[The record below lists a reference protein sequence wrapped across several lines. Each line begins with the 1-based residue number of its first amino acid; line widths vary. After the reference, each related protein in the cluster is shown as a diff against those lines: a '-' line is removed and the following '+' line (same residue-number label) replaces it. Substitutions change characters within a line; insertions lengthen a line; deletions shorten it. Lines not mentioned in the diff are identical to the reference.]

1 MAEQG
6 SERGRRERQ
15 RKREGMGKREWGAVG
30 KTKLP
35 TTAVKICPLLYCG
48 VPSSCPA
55 PAACLCFFVCAK
67 VNPWASISRNNLSNI
82 KTFNT
87 TNDNGPATQSSRAQR
102 PRSTFSQCARNFF
115 LLPLPAI
122 SLSWV
127 MRLKLRPLNQSPY
140 QPLPSFPVLRSAQ
153 VIMLFIECRTWAP
166 APRVASLSQSPSD
179 FPCPGHIVQQ
189 IGGRQRLHMGFTF
202 SILCLYRLRIVVEL
216 TCTTHSRLWM
226 VQSHCECDNCCA
238 DMFVRSANNH
248 EYFQGKQQKLSLA
261 AFQIRVYCDC

>member
-1 MAEQG
+1 MCPANFMAEQG

-87 TNDNGPATQSSRAQR
+87 TNDNGPAELSDLVQPSPNALE
-102 PRSTFSQCARNFF
+102 TFFYC
-115 LLPLPAI
+115 
-122 SLSWV
+122 
-127 MRLKLRPLNQSPY
+127 
-140 QPLPSFPVLRSAQ
+140 
-153 VIMLFIECRTWAP
+153 
-166 APRVASLSQSPSD
+166 
-179 FPCPGHIVQQ
+179 PCPQ
-189 IGGRQRLHMGFTF
+189 F
-202 SILCLYRLRIVVEL
+202 LCHEL
-216 TCTTHSRLWM
+216 CGS
-226 VQSHCECDNCCA
+226 SCD
-238 DMFVRSANNH
+238 
-248 EYFQGKQQKLSLA
+248 L
-261 AFQIRVYCDC
+261 